1 MCVHFNIQRLTV
13 RSQGVVK
20 QKLKALSR
28 KYFDLLDL
36 KYFPPPQEEKRK
48 KCCYEKT
55 AVQRNDQAVFPVH
68 QPGDPILT
76 PDPETGLV

>member
-1 MCVHFNIQRLTV
+1 MLF
-13 RSQGVVK
+13 
-20 QKLKALSR
+20 LKNP
-28 KYFDLLDL
+28 FLLFSTFKSNKS